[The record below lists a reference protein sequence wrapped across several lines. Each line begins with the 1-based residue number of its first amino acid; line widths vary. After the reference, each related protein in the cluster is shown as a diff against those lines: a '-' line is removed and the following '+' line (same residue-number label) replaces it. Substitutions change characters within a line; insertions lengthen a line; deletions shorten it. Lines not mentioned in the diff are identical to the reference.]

1 MRRSKL
7 SDIESLE
14 TVEILI
20 NKSNFDN
27 GNSLLFLHPE
37 DYGAQYDKNDV
48 ESFYPAERFRTHRN
62 KISAIRY
69 FSQ

>member
-1 MRRSKL
+1 MRRRKL
-7 SDIESLE
+7 SDVE
-14 TVEILI
+14 TLLAYDILQ

-27 GNSLLFLHPE
+27 GNSLLFLYPE
-37 DYGAQYDKNDV
+37 DYGAQYDKNDI
-48 ESFYPAERFRTHRN
+48 ESFYPADRYRTHRN